1 MSIKVIV
8 EFQAK
13 PGKRDELSGLLQSIG
28 KEHGPSMAGY
38 LGSTRYEAIDNPDV
52 LIEIAEWD
60 SAEAQKVHIEK
71 ATAANVFAPLLELV
85 AAPFKATVIQELP

>member
-8 EFQAK
+8 EFHAR
-13 PGKRDELSGLLQSIG
+13 PGKRTELANLLRTIG

-38 LGSTRYEAIDNPDV
+38 LGSTRYEVLDKPDM
-52 LIEIAEWD
+52 LIEIAEWN
-60 SAEAQKVHIEK
+60 SAEEQKLHIEK
-71 ATAANVFAPLLELV
+71 ATAEDVFAPLLELV